1 MAKKRRK
8 KSRSKSRPRANE
20 PQRSGDSISVGDISS
35 SQAVAIG
42 RGSTASYIDHAD
54 IHVPALPRSKFIPP
68 AAPDELIGRGELCE
82 KIVAK
87 LDENSSV
94 LLHGMGGMGK
104 TAIAA
109 TIAAAA
115 HADEE
120 HYPDG
125 VCWLTVVGRSLEDLC
140 DDVFRDEGQPD
151 LAELPAEQKP
161 AQARRLLGN
170 RRLLVVLDDVDEDNP
185 TALEWRRQVQPSNA
199 PLLVT
204 SRGQL
209 TGFEPAAYPV
219 DELAREDAKAL
230 LRLHAKQVT
239 DRLSD
244 DQANIVCETL
254 GDHPLA
260 VEIFASLLVAEPL
273 NIQNVLDE
281 LGIANE
287 HLAKLRRGVG
297 KSKDDNVEISLKL
310 SWDRLDDDQR
320 HVLARL
326 ATFFAPSTGD
336 ELLAL
341 SCELDEDRF
350 KDARNAL
357 YKRSLIRVVNQ
368 HWGAHALVRAFVE
381 AKRTEAG
388 EWDADRRA
396 AVRAGVTYAQQHGLR
411 DTSEHDL
418 LQFEHHNLLAAAEWA
433 AGNGMYDEVD
443 SMALY
448 LWGNSLYLT
457 VRSFFH
463 DAMLL
468 LKSAVEATA
477 INGNLRNHIKHL
489 IHLGNAAVHID
500 SFQEALDAYSI
511 AKEIA
516 VNDLHDREFEASAIF
531 GIGNVYHNLGDLA
544 FASVC
549 FENARSIAVDTGNLE
564 QEANTVGNLGLVLRQ
579 LGKIEQAIECHMRQ
593 VQVARELGD
602 WVGSVNAT
610 GHLAMA
616 YAQIGD
622 NRTANE
628 LYRLATV
635 GYRLM
640 GNVKGEAYTL
650 INHASLL
657 ANLGKTSDALKM
669 LERAREIVTARRLT
683 NLATYI
689 EENIARL
696 NAVRG

>member
-8 KSRSKSRPRANE
+8 KQRTKSRDHTTKPERTRDN
-20 PQRSGDSISVGDISS
+20 ISVGDVSGS
-35 SQAVAIG
+35 RAVAIG
-42 RGSTASYIDHAD
+42 AGSTVSYIDHAD
-54 IHVPALPRSKFIPP
+54 FHIPALPRSKFIAP
-68 AAPDELIGRGELCE
+68 AGPDKLIGRDELCKE
-82 KIVAK
+82 IAAELSK
-87 LDENSSV
+87 NNSV

-109 TIAAAA
+109 TIAAA
-115 HADEE
+115 HADDDR
-120 HYPDG
+120 YPDG
-125 VCWLTVVGRSLEDLC
+125 VYWLTVLGRSVEDLC
-140 DDVFRDEGQPD
+140 DEVFRDEGQPD
-151 LAELPAEQKP
+151 LAKLSAEQKP

-170 RRLLVVLDDVDEDNP
+170 RRLLVVLDDVDEENP
-185 TALEWRRQVQPSNA
+185 VALAWLRQVQPPNT

-204 SRGQL
+204 SRAML
-209 TGFEPAAYPV
+209 AGFGSSAFAV
-219 DELAREDAKAL
+219 DELARNDAKVM
-230 LRLHAKQVT
+230 LRLHAKQVA
-239 DRLSD
+239 DQLSD
-244 DQANIVCETL
+244 DQANKVCETL

-260 VEIFASLLVAEPL
+260 IEIYASLLVAEPL
-273 NIQNVLDE
+273 NLQSVLDE
-281 LGIANE
+281 LGVASERIGN
-287 HLAKLRRGVG
+287 LRRRMGTT
-297 KSKDDNVEISLKL
+297 KDDNVEISLKL
-310 SWDRLDDDQR
+310 SWDRLNNDQR

-326 ATFFAPSTGD
+326 AAFFAQSTGN
-336 ELLAL
+336 ELLSMACDLEANRFRLATKILHERAL
-341 SCELDEDRF
+341 L
-350 KDARNAL
+350 
-357 YKRSLIRVVNQ
+357 RVSNEQ
-368 HWGAHALVRAFVE
+368 WAEHALVRAFVKARRE
-381 AKRTEAG
+381 EAG
-388 EWDADRRA
+388 DWDADRRA
-396 AVRAGVTYAQQHGLR
+396 AVKAGVTYAQQHGLR

-443 SMALY
+443 SMGLY

-457 VRSFFH
+457 VRSFFL
-463 DAMLL
+463 DAMSL
-468 LKSAVEATA
+468 LKSAVEATS

-500 SFQEALDAYSI
+500 SFQEALDAYST
-511 AKEIA
+511 ANEIA

-544 FASVC
+544 FASFC

-593 VQVARELGD
+593 AELARELGD

-628 LYRLATV
+628 LYRLATK

-640 GNVKGEAYTL
+640 GNVKGEAYML

-683 NLATYI
+683 NLVTYI
-689 EENIARL
+689 EEDIARL